1 MFVNKMEREAV
12 ASLRPVGGWSEATQ
26 AGPRGA
32 HETSECKKLA
42 EAGWI
47 ILTAH
52 SFLASLAEIQAG
64 LEPGPWGQTEFQF
77 QLELGLTPRVPPA
90 SARVLTW

>member
-1 MFVNKMEREAV
+1 MFVNKMEKEAV

-42 EAGWI
+42 ESGWI

-52 SFLASLAEIQAG
+52 SFLASLAEIQ
-64 LEPGPWGQTEFQF
+64 
-77 QLELGLTPRVPPA
+77 LGWSL
-90 SARVLTW
+90 VLGVRPSSNFNWNSV